1 MRTNNKNKTKTL
13 HFTNEK
19 HTPGGFELVEHN
31 SLQNYSE
38 IPCSI
43 QALMTDMTNQAL
55 IPQCKLS
62 PTRTLSLPYKNSN
75 KNNKIII
82 ITINNNNKEDF

>member
-1 MRTNNKNKTKTL
+1 
-13 HFTNEK
+13 
-19 HTPGGFELVEHN
+19 
-31 SLQNYSE
+31 
-38 IPCSI
+38 
-43 QALMTDMTNQAL
+43 MTDMTNQAL